1 MIKNGYLAQN
11 AKLKFKYQLNTALIF
26 ILHTMHELAQRK
38 LLYCNKLFARARCAC
53 TNSFLYKMAFFILC
67 YLRKKQR
74 NIIYN
79 IGNVHAH
86 LAQQK

>member
-26 ILHTMHELAQRK
+26 ILHTMHKLAQRK
-38 LLYCNKLFARARCAC
+38 LLYYNKLFARARCAC

>member
-53 TNSFLYKMAFFILC
+53 TNSFLYKMIFFIMLFEKKS
-67 YLRKKQR
+67 RKYIY
-74 NIIYN
+74 II
-79 IGNVHAH
+79 
-86 LAQQK
+86 

>member
-11 AKLKFKYQLNTALIF
+11 AKLKFKYQLNTDLTF

-53 TNSFLYKMAFFILC
+53 TNSFLYKMIFFIMLFE
-67 YLRKKQR
+67 KKAEK
-74 NIIYN
+74 NIYN

>member
-38 LLYCNKLFARARCAC
+38 LLYCNKLFACARCAC
-53 TNSFLYKMAFFILC
+53 TNSFLYKMIFYYVI
-67 YLRKKQR
+67 
-74 NIIYN
+74 
-79 IGNVHAH
+79 
-86 LAQQK
+86 

>member
-1 MIKNGYLAQN
+1 
-11 AKLKFKYQLNTALIF
+11 
-26 ILHTMHELAQRK
+26 MHELAQRK

-53 TNSFLYKMAFFILC
+53 TNSFLYKMIFLLC
-67 YLRKKQR
+67 YLRKKKKAEKKY
-74 NIIYN
+74 IYN

>member
-38 LLYCNKLFARARCAC
+38 LLYCNKLFACARCAC
-53 TNSFLYKMAFFILC
+53 TNSFLYKMIFYFC
-67 YLRKKQR
+67 YLREKKQR
-74 NIIYN
+74 EIYIYII
-79 IGNVHAH
+79 
-86 LAQQK
+86 

>member
-11 AKLKFKYQLNTALIF
+11 TKLKIKYQLNTALTF

-53 TNSFLYKMAFFILC
+53 TNSFLYKMIFLLC
-67 YLRKKQR
+67 LFEKKKQR
-74 NIIYN
+74 ERERKYI
-79 IGNVHAH
+79 
-86 LAQQK
+86 

>member
-11 AKLKFKYQLNTALIF
+11 AKLKFKYQLNTDLTF

-53 TNSFLYKMAFFILC
+53 TNSFLYKMIFFLLC

-74 NIIYN
+74 KIYII
-79 IGNVHAH
+79 
-86 LAQQK
+86 

>member
-53 TNSFLYKMAFFILC
+53 TNSFLYKMIFFIMLFEKKS
-67 YLRKKQR
+67 RKY
-74 NIIYN
+74 IYN

>member
-11 AKLKFKYQLNTALIF
+11 TKLKIKYQLNTALTF

-53 TNSFLYKMAFFILC
+53 TNSFLYKMIFLLC
-67 YLRKKQR
+67 LFEKKKQR
-74 NIIYN
+74 ERERERKYI
-79 IGNVHAH
+79 
-86 LAQQK
+86 

>member
-38 LLYCNKLFARARCAC
+38 LLYCNKLFVRARCAC
-53 TNSFLYKMAFFILC
+53 TNSFLYKMIFLLC

-74 NIIYN
+74 KNIYN

>member
-1 MIKNGYLAQN
+1 MIKNSYLAQN

-53 TNSFLYKMAFFILC
+53 TNSFLYKMAFLYYVI
-67 YLRKKQR
+67 
-74 NIIYN
+74 
-79 IGNVHAH
+79 
-86 LAQQK
+86 

>member
-11 AKLKFKYQLNTALIF
+11 TKLKIKYQLNTALTF

-53 TNSFLYKMAFFILC
+53 TNSFLYKMIFYYV
-67 YLRKKQR
+67 YLRKKAER
-74 NIIYN
+74 ENIYI
-79 IGNVHAH
+79 I
-86 LAQQK
+86 

>member
-11 AKLKFKYQLNTALIF
+11 AKLKFKYQLNTALTF
-26 ILHTMHELAQRK
+26 ILHTMHKLAQRK

-53 TNSFLYKMAFFILC
+53 TNSFLYKMIFYLC

-74 NIIYN
+74 ENIYN

-86 LAQQK
+86 LAQRK

>member
-11 AKLKFKYQLNTALIF
+11 AKLKFKYQLNTDLTF

-53 TNSFLYKMAFFILC
+53 TNSFLYKMIFLLC

-74 NIIYN
+74 EKIYII
-79 IGNVHAH
+79 
-86 LAQQK
+86 

>member
-26 ILHTMHELAQRK
+26 ILHTMHKLAQRK
-38 LLYCNKLFARARCAC
+38 LLYYNKLFACARCAC
-53 TNSFLYKMAFFILC
+53 TNSFLYKMTFLLC
-67 YLRKKQR
+67 YLRKKQKK
-74 NIIYN
+74 IYIYN

>member
-53 TNSFLYKMAFFILC
+53 TNSFLYKMIFYFMLFE
-67 YLRKKQR
+67 KKSR
-74 NIIYN
+74 ENIYN

>member
-38 LLYCNKLFARARCAC
+38 SLYCNKLFARARCAC
-53 TNSFLYKMAFFILC
+53 TNSFLYKMIFLLC

-74 NIIYN
+74 KNIYN